1 MKKILS
7 VLLAFVLVFA
17 LCACGSAKAK
27 EAAYE
32 PQAAPAVM
40 LDGAA
45 GGFAAAN
52 YKAEAMAEE
61 AVAYE
66 TDMSASASGSDVPS
80 DNPEKIIYSADAT
93 LESTSFDE
101 AVKSVLALIDEY
113 KAYVESS
120 SMNGSNYS
128 SISSGNAGS
137 RSAEYVIRVPAESF
151 EKLMSSLSTIGNVPY
166 SHVYTENVSS
176 QYYDTEAR
184 LRTYR
189 AQEDRLLELLD
200 KAETVSDVIE
210 IENELTEVRYRIES
224 LQTTLNGWDR
234 QVSYSTVYLSLREVK
249 EYTPENRIGFGRQ
262 MVNALAQGLELL
274 KDFVLGLAT
283 ALPLLIIVAAVVF
296 GIIKLIKK
304 LRKKKN
310 A

>member
-17 LCACGSAKAK
+17 LCACGSAKS
-27 EAAYE
+27 AAYE

-52 YKAEAMAEE
+52 YKVEAMAEE

-93 LESTSFDE
+93 LESTFFDE

-262 MVNALAQGLELL
+262 IVNALAQGLELL

>member
-7 VLLAFVLVFA
+7 VLLAFILIFA
-17 LCACGSAKAK
+17 LCACGSAK

-189 AQEDRLLELLD
+189 AQEERLLELLD

-210 IENELTEVRYRIES
+210 IENELTVVRYRIES

-262 MVNALAQGLELL
+262 IVNALAQGLELL

-296 GIIKLIKK
+296 GIFKLIKK

>member
-7 VLLAFVLVFA
+7 VLLAFILIFA
-17 LCACGSAKAK
+17 LCACGRAKS
-27 EAAYE
+27 AAYE

-262 MVNALAQGLELL
+262 IVNALAQGLELL
-274 KDFVLGLAT
+274 KDFVLSFAT

>member
-1 MKKILS
+1 MKRILS

-17 LCACGSAKAK
+17 LCACGSAKS
-27 EAAYE
+27 AAYE

-66 TDMSASASGSDVPS
+66 TDTSASASGSDVPS

-189 AQEDRLLELLD
+189 AQEERLLELLD

-262 MVNALAQGLELL
+262 IVNALAQGLELL
-274 KDFVLGLAT
+274 KDFVLGFAT

>member
-7 VLLAFVLVFA
+7 VFLACILIFA

-27 EAAYE
+27 EAAFE
-32 PQAAPAVM
+32 PQPAPAVM
-40 LDGAA
+40 ADSAA

-52 YKAEAMAEE
+52 YKVEAMAEE
-61 AVAYE
+61 AAVYE
-66 TDMSASASGSDVPS
+66 ADTSASTSGSDVPS

-93 LESTSFDE
+93 LETTSFDV

-128 SISSGNAGS
+128 MISSGNTGS
-137 RSAEYVIRVPAESF
+137 RSADYVIRVPAENF

-189 AQEDRLLELLD
+189 AQEERLLELLD

-224 LQTTLNGWDR
+224 LQTALNGWDR
-234 QVSYSTVYLSLREVK
+234 QVAYSTVYLNLREVK
-249 EYTPENRIGFGRQ
+249 EYTPESRIGFGRQ
-262 MVNALAQGLELL
+262 IVNALAQGLELL

-296 GIIKLIKK
+296 GIIKLVKK

>member
-17 LCACGSAKAK
+17 LCACGSAK

-32 PQAAPAVM
+32 PQVAPAVM

-66 TDMSASASGSDVPS
+66 TDTSASASGSDVPS

-262 MVNALAQGLELL
+262 IVNALAQGLELL

>member
-7 VLLAFVLVFA
+7 VLLAFALIFA
-17 LCACGSAKAK
+17 LCACGRAKS
-27 EAAYE
+27 AAYE

-61 AVAYE
+61 AVSYE
-66 TDMSASASGSDVPS
+66 TDIAAFSSASGSDVPS

-189 AQEDRLLELLD
+189 AQEDRLLKLLD

-262 MVNALAQGLELL
+262 LVNALAQGLELL
-274 KDFVLGLAT
+274 KDFVLGFAT

>member
-17 LCACGSAKAK
+17 LCACGSAK

-66 TDMSASASGSDVPS
+66 TDTSASASGSDVPS

-262 MVNALAQGLELL
+262 IVNALAQGLELL
-274 KDFVLGLAT
+274 KDFVLGFAT

>member
-17 LCACGSAKAK
+17 LCACGRAKS
-27 EAAYE
+27 AAYE

-262 MVNALAQGLELL
+262 IVNALAQGLELL
-274 KDFVLGLAT
+274 KDFVLSFAT